1 MAHDSKIFDS
11 QPITVQNLNGFDLSH
26 INCGTSKCGQLVPVL
41 RKLLMQGTKLSI
53 GAAVNCELP
62 PLATPFFGKI
72 DFCVELFFVPCAI
85 LYGGWRQ
92 FITNQVATMFPS
104 SQDTVLENGGYALP
118 VLDFGVVQSGGS
130 YDYTA
135 AAQKANTLQAKN
147 DGLAD
152 YLGVRLNFV
161 EQSGAGSFY
170 INLLPFLAYHKIVD
184 TFYRNATTTKTWFAV
199 NPNFNYGNAASGGG
213 QDFPEPL
220 DFDEDADPNISQAGF
235 AKNVSL
241 VWHSFYTIR
250 NVLAENE
257 FESRWPQATSR
268 VFGLKDF
275 DITFPDGVSVLQ
287 TRQRTY
293 HRDYFTAG
301 SITPQQGNPGTLQF
315 NINEGDAGLLDGEI
329 TVHGLRAIVALQRFE
344 EKLNYDPT
352 YRGVMRNL
360 FGSSPTDALLDEPSY
375 IGRLVLPVYQKSVYQ
390 QQQTSGAGSST
401 GNPFVDAGDLAGR
414 GAHGSFAGEGSFC
427 KNYKVGCFGYLMA
440 LASLVPHA
448 MYGSGIDREMLASE
462 IGDFPFPDL
471 QTIGMDQTYLSE
483 VYADIPISRL
493 KETFNFLPRYSW
505 MKYIDDS
512 VHGELRPG
520 KSLESFALQRVFTEA
535 PEFGTDFVT
544 IAQTDLDGVFGTS
557 VSVSNFS
564 CWYEIYWVIKAV
576 MPLAA
581 FCIPTLGELHDVH
594 TIQTTQG
601 GSRL

>member
-104 SQDTVLENGGYALP
+104 SQDSVLENGGYALP
-118 VLDFGVVQSGGS
+118 VLEMGTV
-130 YDYTA
+130 A
-135 AAQKANTLQAKN
+135 ASARSAANALQVTN
-147 DGLAD
+147 DGLSD
-152 YLGVRLNFV
+152 YLGVRTGFS
-161 EQSGAGSFY
+161 EAIGEGSSLF
-170 INLLPFLAYHKIVD
+170 INLLPYLAYHKIVD
-184 TFYRNATTTKTWFAV
+184 VFYRNATTTKTWFAV
-199 NPNFNYGNAASGGG
+199 NPT
-213 QDFPEPL
+213 
-220 DFDEDADPNISQAGF
+220 SQGYSSNVPVPSI
-235 AKNVSL
+235 KNVSL
-241 VWHSFYTIR
+241 IWHSFFTEVPLPTYHNSGII
-250 NVLAENE
+250 
-257 FESRWPQATSR
+257 SDR
-268 VFGLKDF
+268 VFGRDS
-275 DITFPDGVSVLQ
+275 DIIFPDGVSVLQ

-293 HRDYFTAG
+293 RRDYFTAG
-301 SITPQQGNPGTLQF
+301 SVTPQQGNPGTLKF
-315 NINEGDAGLLDGEI
+315 DVNEGDAGLLDGEI

-390 QQQTSGAGSST
+390 QQATNGVGDRST
-401 GNPFVDAGDLAGR
+401 GNPFVDSGDLAGR
-414 GAHGSFAGEGSFC
+414 GAHGSFTGEGSFC

-448 MYGSGIDREMLASE
+448 MYGSGIDREMLAFE
-462 IGDFPFPDL
+462 VGDFPFPDL
-471 QTIGMDQTYLSE
+471 QTIGMDHTYLCE
-483 VYADIPISRL
+483 VYADGDVANF
-493 KETFNFLPRYSW
+493 KNTFNFLPRYSW

-520 KSLESFALQRVFTEA
+520 KSLESFALQRVFTEV
-535 PEFGTDFVT
+535 PDFGTDFVT

-557 VSVSNFS
+557 VNVSNFS

-594 TIQTTQG
+594 TITTTQG
-601 GSRL
+601 GSKL

>member
-41 RKLLMQGTKLSI
+41 RKLLMQRTKLSI

-62 PLATPFFGKI
+62 PLASPFFGKI
-72 DFCVELFFVPCAI
+72 DFCIELFFVPCAI

-92 FITNQVATMFPS
+92 FIANQVATMFPS
-104 SQDTVLENGGYALP
+104 SQDSVLENGGYALP
-118 VLDFGVVQSGGS
+118 VLEMGTIDSGGVTAES
-130 YDYTA
+130 YSRLRA
-135 AAQKANTLQAKN
+135 RQLQESN

-152 YLGVRLNFV
+152 YLGVRTGFYDV
-161 EQSGAGSFY
+161 TGDDAHSFY

-199 NPNFNYGNAASGGG
+199 NPNVGFKTDGNVSVSR
-213 QDFPEPL
+213 DS
-220 DFDEDADPNISQAGF
+220 DPSYF
-235 AKNVSL
+235 VSRKNVSL
-241 VWHSFYTIR
+241 VWHSFYTSPDFGR
-250 NVLAENE
+250 EGAVV
-257 FESRWPQATSR
+257 ESSSR
-268 VFGLKDF
+268 IFGLSEF

-293 HRDYFTAG
+293 SRDYFTAG
-301 SITPQQGNPGTLQF
+301 SVTPQQGNPGTLRF
-315 NINEGDAGLLDGEI
+315 NINEGDAGLLDGQI

-390 QQQTSGAGSST
+390 QQATDGIARTGT

-471 QTIGMDQTYLSE
+471 QTIGMDQTYLCE
-483 VYADIPISRL
+483 VYADTSPARF

-520 KSLESFALQRVFTEA
+520 KSLESFALQRVFTQA
-535 PEFGTDFVT
+535 PQFGTNFVT

-557 VSVSNFS
+557 VNVSNFS

-594 TIQTTQG
+594 TIETTQG

>member
-72 DFCVELFFVPCAI
+72 DFCVELFFVPCAV

-92 FITNQVATMFPS
+92 FISNQVATMFPS
-104 SQDTVLENGGYALP
+104 SQDSVLENGGYALP
-118 VLDFGVVQSGGS
+118 VLEMGTVLRSVRDDADTFQ
-130 YDYTA
+130 
-135 AAQKANTLQAKN
+135 NTN
-147 DGLAD
+147 DGLSD
-152 YLGVRLNFV
+152 YLGVRIGFSAAV
-161 EQSGAGSFY
+161 GDGSSLF
-170 INLLPFLAYHKIVD
+170 INLLPYLAYHKIVD
-184 TFYRNATTTKTWFAV
+184 AFYRNASTTKTWFAV
-199 NPNFNYGNAASGGG
+199 NPNVGYPQQASSLNLTVPEQRGISFN
-213 QDFPEPL
+213 Q
-220 DFDEDADPNISQAGF
+220 
-235 AKNVSL
+235 KNVSL
-241 VWHSFYTIR
+241 VWHSFYTLD
-250 NVLAENE
+250 NP
-257 FESRWPQATSR
+257 FSGESSALSLSR
-268 VFGLKDF
+268 VFSVPSE
-275 DITFPDGVSVLQ
+275 ITFPDGVSVLE

-293 HRDYFTAG
+293 RRDYFTAG
-301 SITPQQGNPGTLQF
+301 SVTPQQGNPGTLKF

-390 QQQTSGAGSST
+390 QQATNGVGDRST

-471 QTIGMDQTYLSE
+471 QTIGMDQTYLCE
-483 VYADIPISRL
+483 VYADGDVADF
-493 KETFNFLPRYSW
+493 KNTFNFLPRYSW

-520 KSLESFALQRVFTEA
+520 RSLEAFALQRVFAKA

-581 FCIPTLGELHDVH
+581 FCVPTLGELHDVH

-601 GSRL
+601 GSKL

>member
-1 MAHDSKIFDS
+1 MAHDSRIFDS

-72 DFCVELFFVPCAI
+72 DFCVELFFVPCSI

-104 SQDTVLENGGYALP
+104 SQDSVLENGGYALP
-118 VLDFGVVQSGGS
+118 VLEMG
-130 YDYTA
+130 TIA
-135 AAQKANTLQAKN
+135 ASARSEANRLQETN
-147 DGLAD
+147 DGLSD
-152 YLGVRLNFV
+152 YLGVRTGF
-161 EQSGAGSFY
+161 SAAIGDGSSLF
-170 INLLPFLAYHKIVD
+170 INLLPYLAYHKIVD

-199 NPNFNYGNAASGGG
+199 NPNPDMVPGPDSGVSVPGS
-213 QDFPEPL
+213 FL
-220 DFDEDADPNISQAGF
+220 R
-235 AKNVSL
+235 KNVSL
-241 VWHSFYTIR
+241 VWHSFYTISNFSSGDLGSSYKR
-250 NVLAENE
+250 VI
-257 FESRWPQATSR
+257 TSH
-268 VFGLKDF
+268 VFNTVSDL
-275 DITFPDGVSVLQ
+275 TFPDGVSVLQ

-293 HRDYFTAG
+293 RRDYFTAG
-301 SITPQQGNPGTLQF
+301 SVTPQQGNPGTLQF

-390 QQQTSGAGSST
+390 QQATNGVGDRST

-448 MYGSGIDREMLASE
+448 MYGSGIDREMLTSE

-471 QTIGMDQTYLSE
+471 QTIGMDQTYLCE
-483 VYADIPISRL
+483 VYADGDVANF
-493 KETFNFLPRYSW
+493 KNTFNFLPRYSW

-520 KSLESFALQRVFTEA
+520 KSLEAFALQRVFTDV

-581 FCIPTLGELHDVH
+581 FCVPTLGELHDVH
-594 TIQTTQG
+594 AIKTTQG

>member
-72 DFCVELFFVPCAI
+72 DFCVELFFVPCAV

-92 FITNQVATMFPS
+92 FISNQVATMFPS
-104 SQDTVLENGGYALP
+104 SQDSILENGGYALP
-118 VLDFGVVQSGGS
+118 VLDFGVVQNDSR
-130 YDYTA
+130 YDYTP

-147 DGLAD
+147 DGLSD
-152 YLGVRLNFV
+152 YLGVRLNYK
-161 EQSGAGSFY
+161 EQSGVGSLY

-184 TFYRNATTTKTWFAV
+184 VFYRNATTTKTWFAV
-199 NPNFNYGNAASGGG
+199 NPNGAY
-213 QDFPEPL
+213 
-220 DFDEDADPNISQAGF
+220 PNVQAGLDLEPV
-235 AKNVSL
+235 AGKYIPLKNVSL
-241 VWHSFYTIR
+241 VWHSFYA
-250 NVLAENE
+250 LAGANDGMAGNS
-257 FESRWPQATSR
+257 FRTVTSR
-268 VFGLKDF
+268 VFNLLSE
-275 DITFPDGVSVLQ
+275 ITFPDGVSVLQ

-293 HRDYFTAG
+293 RRDYFTAG
-301 SITPQQGNPGTLQF
+301 SVTPQQGNPGTLRF
-315 NINEGDAGLLDGEI
+315 NINEGDTGLLDGQI

-390 QQQTSGAGSST
+390 QQATNGPGDRTT
-401 GNPFVDAGDLAGR
+401 GNPFVDSGDLAGR
-414 GAHGSFAGEGSFC
+414 GAHGSFAGEGSLC

-471 QTIGMDQTYLSE
+471 QTIGMDQTYLCE
-483 VYADIPISRL
+483 VFADTPFSRM

-557 VSVSNFS
+557 VNVSNFS

-581 FCIPTLGELHDVH
+581 FCVPTLGELHDVH
-594 TIQTTQG
+594 TIKTTQG
-601 GSRL
+601 GSKL

>member
-72 DFCVELFFVPCAI
+72 DFCVELFFVPCAV

-92 FITNQVATMFPS
+92 FISNQVATMFPS
-104 SQDTVLENGGYALP
+104 SQDSVLENGGYALP
-118 VLDFGVVQSGGS
+118 VLEMGTVLRSVRDDADTFQ
-130 YDYTA
+130 
-135 AAQKANTLQAKN
+135 NTN
-147 DGLAD
+147 DGLSD
-152 YLGVRLNFV
+152 YLGVRIGFSAAV
-161 EQSGAGSFY
+161 GDGSSLF
-170 INLLPFLAYHKIVD
+170 INLLPYLAYHKIVD
-184 TFYRNATTTKTWFAV
+184 TFYRNASTTKTWFAV
-199 NPNFNYGNAASGGG
+199 NPNVGYPQQASSLNLTVPEQRGISFN
-213 QDFPEPL
+213 Q
-220 DFDEDADPNISQAGF
+220 
-235 AKNVSL
+235 KNVSL
-241 VWHSFYTIR
+241 VWHSFYTLD
-250 NVLAENE
+250 NP
-257 FESRWPQATSR
+257 FSGESSALSLSR
-268 VFGLKDF
+268 VFSVPSE
-275 DITFPDGVSVLQ
+275 ITFPDGVSVLE

-293 HRDYFTAG
+293 RRDYFTAG
-301 SITPQQGNPGTLQF
+301 SVTPQQGNPGTLQF

-360 FGSSPTDALLDEPSY
+360 FGSSPSDALLDEPSY

-390 QQQTSGAGSST
+390 QQQTAGAGSST

-471 QTIGMDQTYLSE
+471 QTIGMDQTYLCE
-483 VYADIPISRL
+483 VYADGDVADF
-493 KETFNFLPRYSW
+493 KNTFNFLPRYSW

-520 KSLESFALQRVFTEA
+520 RSLEAFALQRVFTEA

-581 FCIPTLGELHDVH
+581 FCVPTLGELHDVH

-601 GSRL
+601 GSKL